1 MDKIYYI
8 NYYNYYPKD
17 CIYSTNS
24 SKVNSFPFLV
34 EDAKISLIS
43 RSKSPL
49 SNSLQI
55 FLNDSKLIYLSV
67 FASDNWIIISF
78 SFSSFLIVYVY
89 STPSILIVLDPVVG
103 DANYFQILTFFELK
117 LVKNIIK
124 ILILLNI
131 FIAL

>member
-1 MDKIYYI
+1 M
-8 NYYNYYPKD
+8 
-17 CIYSTNS
+17 
-24 SKVNSFPFLV
+24 KV
-34 EDAKISLIS
+34 
-43 RSKSPL
+43 
-49 SNSLQI
+49 
-55 FLNDSKLIYLSV
+55 IYLSG

-78 SFSSFLIVYVY
+78 TFSSFLTVYVY
-89 STPSILIVLDPVVG
+89 STLSILVALDPIVG